1 MCLGLV
7 GRIVEL
13 VDGRTD
19 LAMVDIAGVR
29 RPINLGLLEDDERPA
44 PGGWILV
51 HMGFALQTMTE
62 DEAAEALASLD
73 SYSAERLADGGE
85 AEGEPRA
92 AVAMEAP
99 WSR

>member
-13 VDGRTD
+13 VDGRPD

-29 RPINLGLLEDDERPA
+29 RPINIALLEEARDAA

-51 HMGFALQTMTE
+51 HMGFALQPLSE
-62 DEAAEALASLD
+62 AEAAEALASLGT
-73 SYSAERLADGGE
+73 YNAERLADAG
-85 AEGEPRA
+85 EGEDEPF
-92 AVAMEAP
+92 AVHVP
-99 WSR
+99 WMG